1 MKSKFNVLLI
11 IVSLLLLRLTD
22 LQAQERIPLNPGV
35 YDKWKS
41 IERPL
46 ISPNGKYVSYE
57 VNPQSGDG
65 ILVINGKNIPADT
78 ISRGYESVFSTDNSF
93 FAYKIKPL
101 YQAVRK
107 AKLDGKKKDE
117 LPKDSIGISA
127 FSGRF
132 YRFADLKSFN
142 IPTKSG
148 NFIAALLETPEP
160 AKKTDT
166 TAADTTGI
174 EKKTE
179 NTERKVKNSAKPKKK
194 DKTETYTLKLVYPAD
209 SMIFSWDSVA
219 DYAISENGKIL
230 AWSSYRN
237 DSLPESSVRIFD
249 TDAKKTSGIFKSVG
263 YIRNL
268 SIDAEG
274 KQLAFMHSSDTAEA
288 KRFRLIYYKDR
299 MITAADTSSE
309 KLTKGFSPGE
319 NGKVWFSQDGRKLY
333 FGIASTPRPEPKD
346 TLTDDEKVR
355 LDLWHWED
363 PQLQPQ
369 QLKQLEKEKKRTFL
383 TVYFPENQKIVRLA
397 DEQIKNVTTGFK
409 GNGRYALGFSEDEYL
424 RETSWKDA
432 NNRDVYLIDNE
443 TGERKKLLTKHD
455 GPVTLSTTQK
465 YLAWYN
471 KNDSLW
477 YTMDVKQLK
486 PVPHFAGNEIAFYDP
501 EHDVPS
507 LPGPAGYAGWT
518 QHDRQFV
525 VYDQFDIWG
534 LDPSGKKA
542 PVSLTSNIGHSNFIK
557 FRNIKLSTDIEHIS
571 NDNGKLLLSSFDK
584 ISKEAGFYTIDEN
597 GLTQAHLLLSDSCK
611 FSTPVKARD
620 CDSILWTRG
629 NFRTFPDLWRSNLS
643 FDMPEKLSDAN
654 PQQGQYLWGSVELVK
669 WNMPDG
675 KTAEGL
681 LYKPENFDPS
691 SGYPMLVYFYEKY
704 ADQLHQHYVPKPSRS
719 IISPTYCSSNGYLVF
734 IPDISYRDG
743 YPGQSAYEAIISG
756 TEAMITKGFV
766 DKNRIG
772 IQGQSWGGY
781 QTAWLVTRTNLFK
794 AAMAGAPVSNMT
806 SAYGGIRWES
816 GMVRQFQ
823 YEEGQSRIGAS
834 LWERPDL
841 YIENSPIFRAD
852 KIETPLLI
860 MSNDGDG
867 AVPWYQGIE
876 LYTALRRLS
885 KPVWLLNYNGD
896 EHNLAR
902 RANMKDLDIRMMQF
916 FDHYLKD
923 APAPE
928 WMTKGIPAID
938 KGKKTGFETE
948 K

>member
-1 MKSKFNVLLI
+1 MKSKLNVLLI
-11 IVSLLLLRLTD
+11 IISLLLLGYKD
-22 LQAQERIPLNPGV
+22 VKAQERIPLNPGV
-35 YDKWKS
+35 YDYWKS
-41 IERPL
+41 IERPQ
-46 ISPNGKYVSYE
+46 ISPNGNFVSYE

-65 ILVINGKNIPADT
+65 ILVVNSENIPADT
-78 ISRGYESVFSTDNSF
+78 ITRGYESVFSTDNSF
-93 FAYKIKPL
+93 IAYKIKPL
-101 YQAVRK
+101 HQAVRK

-117 LPKDSIGISA
+117 LPKDSMGIYA
-127 FSGRF
+127 FNGRF
-132 YRFADLKSFN
+132 YRFSDLKSFN
-142 IPTKSG
+142 IPAKSG
-148 NFIAALLETPEP
+148 NFIAALLETPKP

-166 TAADTTGI
+166 TASDTAGI
-174 EKKTE
+174 EKKAE
-179 NTERKVKNSAKPKKK
+179 NPEIKDKISAKSKKK
-194 DKTETYTLKLVYPAD
+194 DKTETYTLKLIFPSD
-209 SMIFSWDSVA
+209 SLIFSWDSIT
-219 DYAISENGKIL
+219 DYTISENGKTL
-230 AWSSYRN
+230 AWSSYRK
-237 DSLPESSVRIFD
+237 DSLPVSSVRIFE
-249 TDAKKTSGIFKSVG
+249 TAGKKTTEIFKSEG

-274 KQLAFMHSSDTAEA
+274 NQLAFMHSSDTADA
-288 KRFRLIYYKDR
+288 KRYRLIYYRDR
-299 MITAADTSSE
+299 LITAADTASE

-319 NGKVWFSQDGRKLY
+319 NGKVWFSQDGSKLY
-333 FGIASTPRPEPKD
+333 FGIAPIPRSAPKD
-346 TLTDDEKVR
+346 TLTEDEKVR

-363 PQLQPQ
+363 PLLQPQ

-383 TVYFPENQKIVRLA
+383 TVYFPKNQQIVRLA
-397 DEQIKNVTTGFK
+397 DEEIKNVTTGFK
-409 GNGRYALGFSEDEYL
+409 GNGCYALGFAEDKYL
-424 RETSWKDA
+424 VETSWKDA
-432 NNRDVYLIDNE
+432 NSKDVYLIDNE
-443 TGERKKLLTKHD
+443 SGERKKLLTKHD
-455 GPVTLSTTQK
+455 GPVMLSTTQK
-465 YLAWYN
+465 YLVWYN

-477 YTMDVKQLK
+477 YTMDLKQLK
-486 PVPHFAGNEIAFYDP
+486 HVSHFAGKEIAFYDE

-507 LPGPAGYAGWT
+507 IPGPAGYAGWT

-525 VYDQFDIWG
+525 VYDQFDLWG
-534 LDPSGKKA
+534 LDPTGKKA
-542 PVSLTSNIGHSNFIK
+542 PVSLSSKTGRSNSIK
-557 FRNIKLSTDIEHIS
+557 FRNIKLTADADHIS
-571 NDNGKLLLSSFDK
+571 NENGKLLLSSFNK
-584 ISKEAGFYTIDEN
+584 LSKDAGFYVIDEK
-597 GLTQAHLLLSDSCK
+597 GLTQPLRLLSDSFK
-611 FSTPVKARD
+611 YSTPVKARD
-620 CDSILWTRG
+620 CDTIVYTKG
-629 NFRTFPDLWRSNLS
+629 NFSTFPDFWRSSLN
-643 FDMPEKLSDAN
+643 FDKPVKLSDAN
-654 PQQGQYLWGSVELVK
+654 PQQDQYLWGSVSLVK

-681 LYKPENFDPS
+681 LYKPENFDPAKS
-691 SGYPMLVYFYEKY
+691 YPMLVYFYEKY

-756 TEAMITKGFV
+756 TEAMIAKGFV

-823 YEEGQSRIGAS
+823 YEEGQSRIGAN
-834 LWERPDL
+834 LWDRPDL
-841 YIENSPIFRAD
+841 YIENSPIFEAD

-876 LYTALRRLS
+876 LYTALRRLR

-923 APAPE
+923 TPAPE